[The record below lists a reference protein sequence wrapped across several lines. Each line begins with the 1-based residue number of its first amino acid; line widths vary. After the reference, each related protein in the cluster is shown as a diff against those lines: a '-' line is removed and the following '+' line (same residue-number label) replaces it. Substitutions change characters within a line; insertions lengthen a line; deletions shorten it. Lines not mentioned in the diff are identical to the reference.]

1 MHWIESSVELVEPID
16 AVAAKRKVE
25 IACRNCYKS
34 EDKIEEG
41 SADRLIRSCIKRGHE
56 SPLEHYAITYRV
68 ICDRAVLA
76 EWTRHRLASYCVE
89 SQRYCNYT
97 KDKFEKS
104 ITFVYPTWAEEFSS
118 IDMELPINIYP
129 VDKQEMIMRFIILSN
144 ACAKAENTYFS
155 LIESGMKPED
165 ARAVLPNC
173 TKTDIVCTMNLR
185 ELRHFIRLRSSAAA
199 HPDIRKLTIQLLKLM
214 RDNGLGV
221 FFEDIEVEDAGA
233 TKE

>member
-56 SPLEHYAITYRV
+56 SPLEHYAVTYRV

-89 SQRYCNYT
+89 SQRYCAYN
-97 KDKFEKS
+97 KDKFGNS
-104 ITFVYPTWAEEFSS
+104 ITCVLPTWVEKIQHISVFDMDEAQKRQYLMFQWLDTACCSAES
-118 IDMELPINIYP
+118 
-129 VDKQEMIMRFIILSN
+129 
-144 ACAKAENTYFS
+144 TYFAM
-155 LIESGMKPED
+155 LGEGMRPED
-165 ARAVLPNC
+165 ARAILPNC
-173 TKTDIVCTMNLR
+173 VKTDIVCTMNLR
-185 ELRHFIRLRSSAAA
+185 ELRHFIQLRSSAAA
-199 HPDIRKLTIQLLKLM
+199 HPDIRKLAIQLLKLM

>member
-1 MHWIESSVELVEPID
+1 MHWIESSVELVESID

-34 EDKIEEG
+34 EDKIEDG

-56 SPLEHYAITYRV
+56 SPLEHYAVTYRV

-89 SQRYCNYT
+89 SQRYCAYN
-97 KDKFEKS
+97 KDKFGS
-104 ITFVYPTWAEEFSS
+104 TITCVLPTWVEKIQHIPVFDMDEAQKHQYLMFQWLDTACCSAE
-118 IDMELPINIYP
+118 
-129 VDKQEMIMRFIILSN
+129 
-144 ACAKAENTYFS
+144 ATYFAM
-155 LIESGMKPED
+155 LKEGMRPED
-165 ARAVLPNC
+165 ARAILPNC
-173 TKTDIVCTMNLR
+173 VKTDIVCTMNLR

-199 HPDIRKLTIQLLKLM
+199 HPDIRKLAIQLLKLM

>member
-56 SPLEHYAITYRV
+56 SPLEHYAVTYRV

-89 SQRYCNYT
+89 SQRYCAYN
-97 KDKFEKS
+97 KDKFGNS
-104 ITFVYPTWAEEFSS
+104 ITCVLPTWVEKIQHISVFDMDEAQKRQYLMFQWLDTACCSAE
-118 IDMELPINIYP
+118 
-129 VDKQEMIMRFIILSN
+129 
-144 ACAKAENTYFS
+144 ATYFAM
-155 LIESGMKPED
+155 LGEGMRPED
-165 ARAVLPNC
+165 ARAILPNC
-173 TKTDIVCTMNLR
+173 VKTDIVCTMNLR
-185 ELRHFIRLRSSAAA
+185 ELRHFIRLRSSVAA
-199 HPDIRKLTIQLLKLM
+199 HPDIRKLAIQLLKLM

>member
-16 AVAAKRKVE
+16 VVAAKRKVE

-56 SPLEHYAITYRV
+56 SPLEHYAVTYRA

-89 SQRYCNYT
+89 SQRYCAYD
-97 KDKFEKS
+97 KDKFGNS
-104 ITFVYPTWAEEFSS
+104 ITCVLPTWVEKIQHISVFDMDEAQKRQYLMFQWLDTACCSAE
-118 IDMELPINIYP
+118 
-129 VDKQEMIMRFIILSN
+129 
-144 ACAKAENTYFS
+144 ATYFAM
-155 LIESGMKPED
+155 LGEGMRPED
-165 ARAVLPNC
+165 ARAILPNC
-173 TKTDIVCTMNLR
+173 VKTDIVCTMNLR

-199 HPDIRKLTIQLLKLM
+199 HPDIRKLAIQLLKLM

-221 FFEDIEVEDAGA
+221 FFEDIEVEDVGA

>member
-34 EDKIEEG
+34 EDKIEDG
-41 SADRLIRSCIKRGHE
+41 SAERLIRSCIKRGHE
-56 SPLEHYAITYRV
+56 SPLEHYAVTYRV
-68 ICDRAVLA
+68 ICDRAILA

-89 SQRYCNYT
+89 SQRYCAYN
-97 KDKFEKS
+97 KDKFGS
-104 ITFVYPTWAEEFSS
+104 TITCVLPTWAEEIQHMSVF
-118 IDMELPINIYP
+118 DMDEAQKRQYLMFQRL
-129 VDKQEMIMRFIILSN
+129 DT
-144 ACAKAENTYFS
+144 ACCSAEATYFAM
-155 LIESGMKPED
+155 LGEEMRPED
-165 ARAVLPNC
+165 ARAILPNC
-173 TKTDIVCTMNLR
+173 VKTDIVCTMNLR

-199 HPDIRKLTIQLLKLM
+199 HPDIRKLAIQLLKLM

-221 FFEDIEVEDAGA
+221 FFEDIEVEDAGT

>member
-1 MHWIESSVELVEPID
+1 MKWIHSGVELITPID
-16 AVAAKRKVE
+16 AAALLHNIE

-41 SADRLIRSCIKRGHE
+41 SAERLIRSCIKRGHE
-56 SPLEHYAITYRV
+56 SPLEHSSITYRV

-76 EWTRHRLASYCVE
+76 EWTRHRMASYCVE

-104 ITFVYPTWAEEFSS
+104 ITFVYPSWAEEFSS
-118 IDMELPINIYP
+118 IDMNVPVNTLPE
-129 VDKQEMIMRFIILSN
+129 DSQKMLKRFIMLSN

-155 LIESGMKPED
+155 LIEMGMKPED

-173 TKTDIVCTMNLR
+173 TKTDIVCTMNMR
-185 ELRHFIRLRSSAAA
+185 ELRHFIGLRTSAAA
-199 HPDIRKLTIQLLKLM
+199 HPDIRKLANQLLELL
-214 RDNGLGV
+214 RANGLGV
-221 FFEDIEVEDAGA
+221 LFED
-233 TKE
+233 K

>member
-1 MHWIESSVELVEPID
+1 MHWIESGVTLVEPID

-34 EDKIEEG
+34 EDKIEDG
-41 SADRLIRSCIKRGHE
+41 SAERLIRSCIKRGHE
-56 SPLEHYAITYRV
+56 SPLEHYTVTYRV

-89 SQRYCNYT
+89 SQRYCAYD
-97 KDKFEKS
+97 KDKFGNT
-104 ITFVYPTWAEEFSS
+104 ITCVLPTWAEGVKYSAVRNMDETQKRRCLMFHW
-118 IDMELPINIYP
+118 L
-129 VDKQEMIMRFIILSN
+129 DK
-144 ACAKAENTYFS
+144 ACCSAEATYFAM
-155 LIESGMKPED
+155 LKEGMRPED
-165 ARAVLPNC
+165 ARAILPNC
-173 TKTDIVCTMNLR
+173 VKTDIVCTMNLR

-199 HPDIRKLTIQLLKLM
+199 HPDIRKLAIQLLKLM

-221 FFEDIEVEDAGA
+221 FFEDIEVGDAGA